1 MIRSLRKKFIIA
13 AMCAIFIVFAVIIG
27 TINTMN
33 YLRLKEHADYMTWT
47 Y

>member
-33 YLRLKEHADYMTWT
+33 YLRLKEHADYIDRT